1 MDLVQHFSLHLVPG
15 FFWILASD
23 SWILVFKSAIR
34 NPQFPSMPYA
44 PCSLRYCLNWKSFS

>member
-34 NPQFPSMPYA
+34 NPQSEIRNSPLCPMLHA
-44 PCSLRYCLNWKSFS
+44 LCAIA